1 MINDTLWLI
10 AARSGSKG
18 IVNKNIKLL
27 DCIPLMNYRI
37 KSISSFVDKSN
48 IWLSTDSKLY
58 ADLGKKHGIKVPFIR
73 PEKLSGDD
81 ASSND
86 VVLHAMNYA
95 EKNHYS
101 YSYIALIEPTSPF
114 VYPDDII
121 NALDILNSNYD
132 ADSIVSTKE
141 THINTAFIQ
150 DESKYLDIVASNIEK
165 LNKTNRQ
172 SLKKQITPSGGFYIS
187 RWDKFIQNKSFYTKK
202 TLSYQLN
209 KTSALEIDTQEDW
222 DWAEF
227 LINKKMIN
235 YDKLWKKNS

>member
-1 MINDTLWLI
+1 
-10 AARSGSKG
+10 
-18 IVNKNIKLL
+18 
-27 DCIPLMNYRI
+27 MNYRI

-58 ADLGKKHGIKVPFIR
+58 ADLEKHGIKVPFIR

-114 VYPDDII
+114 VYLDDII

-132 ADSIVSTKE
+132 DSIVSTKE
-141 THINTAFIQ
+141 TI
-150 DESKYLDIVASNIEK
+150 
-165 LNKTNRQ
+165 
-172 SLKKQITPSGGFYIS
+172 
-187 RWDKFIQNKSFYTKK
+187 
-202 TLSYQLN
+202 
-209 KTSALEIDTQEDW
+209 
-222 DWAEF
+222 
-227 LINKKMIN
+227 
-235 YDKLWKKNS
+235 